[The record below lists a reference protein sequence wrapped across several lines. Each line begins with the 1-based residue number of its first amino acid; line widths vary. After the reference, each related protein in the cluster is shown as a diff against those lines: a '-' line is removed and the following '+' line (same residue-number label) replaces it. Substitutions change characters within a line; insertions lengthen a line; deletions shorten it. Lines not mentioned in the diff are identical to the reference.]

1 MGGLTRGKH
10 KVVGKHA
17 TWLAY
22 LYLRCEYNFLGFSQ
36 TRKTEGRPMLHI
48 HSTSVDF
55 PTSLVL
61 VPLLDPRR
69 HSHLGCHRLLQLLRH
84 VIPPPHIHVPS
95 SPSHLGTG
103 VVPSN
108 RGCAKKKNETSRPVR
123 GVVAP
128 RQKRGEKKRKT
139 DGPSLYTSSLAAFT
153 WSANA

>member
-22 LYLRCEYNFLGFSQ
+22 LYLGCEYNFFGFSQ
-36 TRKTEGRPMLHI
+36 TRKTEDRPMLHI

-61 VPLLDPRR
+61 APLLDPRR
-69 HSHLGCHRLLQLLRH
+69 HSHLGCHRPLQLLRH

-95 SPSHLGTG
+95 SPSHLGIG

-108 RGCAKKKNETSRPVR
+108 CGCAKKKNETSRPFEVSLPS
-123 GVVAP
+123 A
-128 RQKRGEKKRKT
+128 KREQTCKT
-139 DGPSLYTSSLAAFT
+139 RIGRLCYKLSRPFT